1 MNKTSLALISCLFA
15 ILFASCSIV
24 PIKTVSAKEVPL
36 NTKYK
41 LANSAVQI
49 DYRLTRVLGFAIND
63 PRDYGLL
70 TSDLQTRE
78 NCAFLKNV
86 EFSFIDQA
94 LIFVEILTSTV
105 KAQCWVKE

>member
-1 MNKTSLALISCLFA
+1 M
-15 ILFASCSIV
+15 
-24 PIKTVSAKEVPL
+24 
-36 NTKYK
+36 
-41 LANSAVQI
+41 
-49 DYRLTRVLGFAIND
+49 
-63 PRDYGLL
+63 